1 MTMNTRSKKPR
12 KQHKAQ
18 ANAPYHQKNKALRA
32 PLDRAKYAN
41 SKFKRITLRTG
52 DTVKVLRG
60 SRQGHEGKI
69 ADVNLK
75 KGKVSI
81 EKALLQKADNKEVPI
96 WFSPSNLVVTK
107 VDLSDPV
114 RKDKFKGLSEE

>member
-12 KQHKAQ
+12 KQHKAL
-18 ANAPYHQKNKALRA
+18 ANAPYHQKNKAIRA
-32 PLDRAKYAN
+32 PLDPVKYEN
-41 SKFKRITLRTG
+41 SKVKRITLRTG

-69 ADVNLK
+69 AAVNLK
-75 KGKVSI
+75 RGKVSI
-81 EKALLQKADNKEVPI
+81 EKALLQKADNKEVPL
-96 WFSPSNLVVTK
+96 WFDPSNLVVTK

-114 RKDKFKGLSEE
+114 RKEKFKGLSEE